1 VLVPELNAEGQLAN
15 LIGHLVHQEIIKLN
29 QATGTPMPPRY
40 KKQDPGNLGGGGQM
54 KTPGREIAQR
64 INGINRAAPL
74 HGAFQQLPT
83 WCPGCGYFGIHQG
96 INDALQNLGL
106 PLHQVVAVSGIG
118 CAGRY
123 PFFQQHLRLAHHPWP
138 GPAGGDR
145 HQDRQPRAYL
155 LCVGGDGDGLGIGGG
170 HLPHAAR
177 RDIDINYVLFDNS
190 IYGLT
195 KGQPSP
201 SQPVGIKTKASPQG
215 NAFKPI
221 DGTLMALSYGAGF
234 LARCFAGDPVGI
246 TQVHDPGHPAS
257 RGSACLHVYSTCLT
271 FDKQLQNL
279 GPTCKEWVHPLP
291 EDHDPANRKAAMV
304 HAMDDQFSMGIVYQ
318 ET

>member
-1 VLVPELNAEGQLAN
+1 
-15 LIGHLVHQEIIKLN
+15 
-29 QATGTPMPPRY
+29 
-40 KKQDPGNLGGGGQM
+40 M
-54 KTPGREIAQR
+54 KTPGREIAQK
-64 INGINRAAPL
+64 INGINEQRRFMARSE
-74 HGAFQQLPT
+74 QLPT

-96 INDALQNLGL
+96 INDALHDLEL

-123 PFFQQHLRLAHHPWP
+123 PFFSSTYGLHVTHGRALPVGTGIKTANP
-138 GPAGGDR
+138 G
-145 HQDRQPRAYL
+145 L
-155 LCVGGDGDGLGIGGG
+155 TVLCVGGDGDGLGIGGG
-170 HLPHAAR
+170 HLPHASR
-177 RDIDINYVLFDNS
+177 RDIDINYIMFDNS

-201 SQPVGIKTKASPQG
+201 SSPVGIKTKASPQG

-234 LARCFAGDPVGI
+234 VARCFAGDPVGI
-246 TQVHDPGHPAS
+246 TQVLTQAIQHPGFS
-257 RGSACLHVYSTCLT
+257 FLHVYSTCLT
-271 FDKQLQNL
+271 FDKSFKTWDHL
-279 GPTCKEWVHPLP
+279 KEWVHPVP